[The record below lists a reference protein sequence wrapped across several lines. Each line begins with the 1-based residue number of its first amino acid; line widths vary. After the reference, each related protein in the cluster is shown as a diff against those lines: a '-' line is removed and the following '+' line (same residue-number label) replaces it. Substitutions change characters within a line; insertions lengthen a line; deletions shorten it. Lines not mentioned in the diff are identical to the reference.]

1 MSPAQME
8 HLVAK
13 ALEARR
19 LAYAPCSGFAVGAAV
34 LAASGRIYTGCNVEN
49 ASSGATVCAERV
61 AILKAISE
69 GERELVALAVAAETE
84 GVCPPCG
91 ICRQTMIE
99 FGPQMLVIM
108 ADLAGR
114 REVRTAEQ
122 LLPLPFTR
130 TRMRAEGSHAD

>member
-1 MSPAQME
+1 MD

-13 ALEARR
+13 ALEARQ

-34 LAASGRIYTGCNVEN
+34 LTASGRVYTGCNVEN

-69 GERELVALAVAAETE
+69 GERELIALAVVAETK

-91 ICRQTMIE
+91 ICRQTMVE
-99 FGPQMLVIM
+99 FGPEMLVIM
-108 ADLAGR
+108 ADLTGR
-114 REVRTAEQ
+114 REVWTVEQ

-130 TRMRAEGSHAD
+130 ARMRGEGFHAD